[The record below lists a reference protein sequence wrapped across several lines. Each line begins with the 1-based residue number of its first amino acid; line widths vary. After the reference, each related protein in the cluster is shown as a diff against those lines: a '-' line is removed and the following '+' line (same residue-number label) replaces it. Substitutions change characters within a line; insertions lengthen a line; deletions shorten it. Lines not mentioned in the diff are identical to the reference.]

1 MPQCLAPEPFLVIT
15 APYGLT
21 LRAAFT
27 VWQRGGAPYGVGWG
41 GGVSPGG
48 GRVVVRMG
56 TSRLMGDLGFLPR
69 ACPDPCLGFLLTL
82 PPS

>member
-27 VWQRGGAPYGVGWG
+27 VWQRGGLLMEWGGVGESVLVEG
-41 GGVSPGG
+41 GWW
-48 GRVVVRMG
+48 
-56 TSRLMGDLGFLPR
+56 
-69 ACPDPCLGFLLTL
+69 
-82 PPS
+82 